1 MDRQFVRSK
10 VSNKQT
16 DDSFSINVFVGR
28 DAWKV
33 SEWMRRQKET
43 NNNDP
48 KIVEGKTHDRHN
60 NIKYSEN

>member
-16 DDSFSINVFVGR
+16 GDSLYNNAFVGR
-28 DAWKV
+28 DAWEV

-43 NNNDP
+43 NDNDP
-48 KIVEGKTHDRHN
+48 KMVRRKDTGQTQQH
-60 NIKYSEN
+60 

>member
-16 DDSFSINVFVGR
+16 GGSLYINVFVGR

-43 NNNDP
+43 NDNDP
-48 KIVEGKTHDRHN
+48 KIVRRKDTGQTQQH
-60 NIKYSEN
+60 

>member
-16 DDSFSINVFVGR
+16 GDSLYSNVFVGR
-28 DAWKV
+28 DAWKF

-43 NNNDP
+43 DDNDP
-48 KIVEGKTHDRHN
+48 MIVRRKDTGQTQQH
-60 NIKYSEN
+60 